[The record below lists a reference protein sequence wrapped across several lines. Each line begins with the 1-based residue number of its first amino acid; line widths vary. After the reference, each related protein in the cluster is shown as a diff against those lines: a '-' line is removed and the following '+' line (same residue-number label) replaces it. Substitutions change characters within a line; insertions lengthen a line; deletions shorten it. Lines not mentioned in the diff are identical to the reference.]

1 MTVETLIITISSTLL
16 GAVVTGLLAYLRDAK
31 KQSIRKSE
39 REQDRLLLEL
49 KDCQIRLYVLEK
61 EIDEWKQKYYSTIQE
76 LIQVKSELEH
86 SLLNFSRVE
95 IEE

>member
-1 MTVETLIITISSTLL
+1 MSIETLIITISSTLL
-16 GAVVTGLLAYLRDAK
+16 GAMVTGLLAYLRDVK
-31 KQSIRKSE
+31 QQSIRKAE

-61 EIDEWKQKYYSTIQE
+61 EIDDWKQKYYSTIQE

-86 SLLNFSRVE
+86 SLLNFSRSE

>member
-31 KQSIRKSE
+31 KQSIRKAE